1 MFMVA
6 VSMLNGFLMPK
17 YGLVPLWYIGGS
29 ALALIGS
36 ALMCK
41 LFIAFVASSNA
52 LQTPSTTPHL
62 TARYTA
68 TTYLSES
75 ERDATSSLGL
85 PSYSHWF
92 PRMKLLMQLVL

>member
-1 MFMVA
+1 MVA

-17 YGLVPLWYIGGS
+17 YGLIPVWYIGGS

-41 LFIAFVASSNA
+41 LLIILVACSNA
-52 LQTPSTTPHL
+52 LQIPLTKLHL

-68 TTYLSES
+68 TTYLSEP
-75 ERDATSSLGL
+75 ERDVISSLGSL
-85 PSYSHWF
+85 SCSHWF
-92 PRMKLLMQLVL
+92 PPTKLPMQLVP